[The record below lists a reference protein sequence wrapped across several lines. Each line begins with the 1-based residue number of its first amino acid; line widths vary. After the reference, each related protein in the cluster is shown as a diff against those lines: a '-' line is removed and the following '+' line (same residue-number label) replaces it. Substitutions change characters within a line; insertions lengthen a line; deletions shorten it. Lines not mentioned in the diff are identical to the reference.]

1 MKLRSLKKAATNA
14 NRDSQIREKEKTA
27 RTAESRK
34 LCCNREKITE
44 QRTVST
50 DRKHECFSA
59 KYIIN
64 IFCNVATNYT
74 IIIDVLNNVLED
86 CLV

>member
-1 MKLRSLKKAATNA
+1 MQTETR
-14 NRDSQIREKEKTA
+14 IREKEKTA

-59 KYIIN
+59 KYIMN
-64 IFCNVATNYT
+64 IFLQRGDTFCHYYWCTKECIGRFYVEALIKTHE
-74 IIIDVLNNVLED
+74 I
-86 CLV
+86 